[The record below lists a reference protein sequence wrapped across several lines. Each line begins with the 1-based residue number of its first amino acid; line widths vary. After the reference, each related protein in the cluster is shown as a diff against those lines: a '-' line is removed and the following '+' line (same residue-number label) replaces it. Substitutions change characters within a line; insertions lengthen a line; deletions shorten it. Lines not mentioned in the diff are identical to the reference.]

1 MTTRPP
7 PRLAASLSRRPPAG
21 PDANALELFARIAA
35 AGSFAQAARE
45 LGLTRAA
52 VSRRVAAMEAEVGAP
67 LFARSTRAL
76 GLTETGRRLAAR
88 ARAVLDAAESARRG
102 LRARSAGG
110 EGGLAGTLRVTAVP
124 SFGQAVLAPLLAGFQ
139 AKHPELRIELRFT
152 HRRVDLVRDDI
163 DVAFRLTHRPPE
175 DCVATPLMPFVVR
188 AYAARAHPLPG
199 PQALA
204 GEACLVFGAPT
215 DELTMHWR
223 SDDGQQHASA
233 TISPAMVADD
243 MDTLVAV
250 ATAGWGV
257 VFAPDFCARRGGL
270 ADVLP
275 GWRLP
280 VAEGELIYA
289 LTLPQPEAP
298 EAARALVRFV
308 RDALAEPAPRRAAA
322 RR

>member
-1 MTTRPP
+1 MTKKPAPRP
-7 PRLAASLSRRPPAG
+7 AASLSRRLPAG

-52 VSRRVAAMEAEVGAP
+52 VSRRVVTIEAEVGAP

-88 ARAVLDAAESARRG
+88 ARAVWDAAESARRG
-102 LRARSAGG
+102 LRARSGG
-110 EGGLAGTLRVTAVP
+110 EGRGLAGTLRVTAVP

-139 AKHPELRIELRFT
+139 AQHPELRIELRFT

-163 DVAFRLTHRPPE
+163 DLAFRLTQRPPP

-188 AYAARAHPLPG
+188 AYAARPRPLPG
-199 PQALA
+199 PEALA
-204 GEACLVFGAPT
+204 DERCLVFGAPT

-223 SDDGQQHASA
+223 SDDGHRQASA

-243 MDTLVAV
+243 MDTLVAI
-250 ATAGWGV
+250 AAAGGGV
-257 VFAPDFCARRGGL
+257 VFAPDYCARSGL
-270 ADVLP
+270 ADMLP
-275 GWRLP
+275 GWHLP

-289 LTLPQPEAP
+289 LTLPVAEAP
-298 EAARALVRFV
+298 ESARALVRFV
-308 RDALAEPAPRRAAA
+308 RAGLAAPPRRAAA
-322 RR
+322 ARR